1 MKNQL
6 IWLNNLMN
14 SQSTMIVIVVRLLD
28 GSRDERATS
37 NCHSLK

>member
-6 IWLNNLMN
+6 IWLNNLVN
-14 SQSTMIVIVVRLLD
+14 SVIVVRLLD